1 MYNWNLHC
9 SRGYGLPANYPSYA
23 FDSSD
28 ELVPL
33 PAKRKRAPP
42 PPRPDMRQRF
52 PKERHE
58 LETKRRRGEEYFDD
72 MRRLQHGPQ
81 GRMEDV
87 APHNP
92 RHILHQRPEQ
102 TIQHQLLQGTA
113 IGYVHPEAAI
123 QAQLLYGP
131 YDFEEE
137 EEEEEEETPLHS
149 PPPFKKRKLNSGFTS
164 NINIPNNFLGTPSAQ
179 LGIIPATTIHGLHVL
194 RRVSG
199 VIIPAVAKCCVE
211 VVRNFPGAV
220 SRFVGDVKNNA
231 GGRGGEGSEREDDE
245 QEDEDGVSGN
255 DHDTWNS
262 ESDSGDSDGSDD
274 DDTPRANVSVVPLP
288 APRPTSDI
296 LPDYLVPR
304 RLPRTQTARGD
315 TKKGRG
321 GQNVARPVGSAS
333 TVPMRRTA
341 AVQTDSVPKILHGTP
356 ARTKTVVNGKLKR
369 PAQPDSCVAVESP
382 SKKRKT
388 TSLPSSP
395 PPPLSQPRIKVQGM
409 GFNAASPIS
418 RIFTRK
424 PDKHRH
430 NKDAAGKRMVTTTS
444 QPSKPTPPTQTSTQS
459 TQTCIIC
466 PNCATRHLTETTSCE
481 NCGTPWPP
489 KPAPKS
495 QARYIVRD
503 IRKPDVIH
511 FPATDYCKAR
521 DFTLVTYARQ
531 ECKVRKPGEKSDDE
545 GFTMTGGAG
554 PAGTLDVDGT
564 PFDIPEEERTRL
576 LEDARVQKEE
586 GAHREANER
595 RRKNRARSNGLDYP
609 GSQPYYDECGPPM
622 SAEEVTKQTPKVD
635 RGTKK
640 SQKPKTDKDKMEK
653 TKNIIKRIWK
663 EQCIAGIAQQ
673 YLNLVAELQREAI
686 AQGRAFPEGI
696 TGWDEMNEAEQQ
708 RVRRATRAIEEN
720 ERRSSSATGQATTHA
735 ANDSQVEETQEQQQV
750 LKIDE
755 ALVAR
760 FENGSNASIVQQLAE
775 ERTHMVVTGHCW
787 PDDIIGWADDYSDE
801 ERNFVLEAT
810 RYLEQKEAIE
820 NSMPQHSPGLSDT
833 SSSED
838 EN

>member
-58 LETKRRRGEEYFDD
+58 LETKRRRGEEYFND
-72 MRRLQHGPQ
+72 MRLQHGPQ

-131 YDFEEE
+131 YDFEEEE

-231 GGRGGEGSEREDDE
+231 GGRWGEGSEREDDE

-274 DDTPRANVSVVPLP
+274 DDTPRANGSVVPLP

-341 AVQTDSVPKILHGTP
+341 AVQTDSVPKILH
-356 ARTKTVVNGKLKR
+356 
-369 PAQPDSCVAVESP
+369 
-382 SKKRKT
+382 
-388 TSLPSSP
+388 
-395 PPPLSQPRIKVQGM
+395 
-409 GFNAASPIS
+409 
-418 RIFTRK
+418 
-424 PDKHRH
+424 
-430 NKDAAGKRMVTTTS
+430 DAAGERMVTTTS

-609 GSQPYYDECGPPM
+609 DSQPYYDECGPPM

-653 TKNIIKRIWK
+653 TKNIIKRIWE